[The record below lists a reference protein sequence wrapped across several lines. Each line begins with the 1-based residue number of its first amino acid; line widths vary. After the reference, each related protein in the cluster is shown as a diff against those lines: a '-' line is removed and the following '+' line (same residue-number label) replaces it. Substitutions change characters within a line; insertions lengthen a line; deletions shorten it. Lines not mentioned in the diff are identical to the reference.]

1 MNVLI
6 TGSTSGIGEVIAK
19 YLLENQYSVI
29 GTSRNPDGVKNKT
42 NYPLLKLDITSKAS
56 IDSCIVELETK
67 GILIDVLINNAGIGI
82 CGSVEETPDD
92 LAREQLETNFWGAV
106 NLTKAILPKMRE
118 NKKGK
123 IIFITSLAGL
133 IGIPYQGFYSASKHA
148 LEGFCK
154 SLRHEVKEFNISV
167 SSIEPGFFKTNLH
180 NSFKYADATI
190 EDYSESRENVLD
202 VFIDSIENAPKPD
215 KIAKTVLHIIK
226 TKKPKYSYRVGKD
239 AKILPILQF
248 LFYSLFEKGTRNKF
262 KLPK

>member
-19 YLLENQYSVI
+19 YLIENQYNVI
-29 GTSRNPDGVKNKT
+29 GTSRNPDAMNDKT
-42 NYPLLKLDITSKAS
+42 NYQLLKLDITSKTS
-56 IDSCIVELETK
+56 IDDCVKELEKK

-82 CGSVEETPDD
+82 CGSIEETSDD

-133 IGIPYQGFYSASKHA
+133 IGVPYQGFYSASKHA

-154 SLRHEVKEFNISV
+154 SLRHELKEFNISI

-190 EDYSESRENVLD
+190 EDYAKSRENALS
-202 VFIDSIENAPKPD
+202 VFTEAIENAPKPD
-215 KIAKTVLHIIK
+215 KIAAIVLEIIK
-226 TKKPKYSYRVGKD
+226 TKKPKYSYRVGRD
-239 AKILPILQF
+239 AKFLPILQF
-248 LFYSLFEKGTRNKF
+248 LFYSLFEKGTKNRF